1 MCIYCVSHTHRWP
14 MRTNIEID
22 DDLLAEAMAASGLST
37 KRATV
42 EAALRTLVRQHRRRA
57 AIADMVG
64 LGWQGDLDASREGH
78 PSEPG
83 P

>member
-1 MCIYCVSHTHRWP
+1 

-22 DDLLAEAMAASGLST
+22 DDLLAEAMAAAGLST

-42 EAALRTLVRQHRRRA
+42 EEALRTLVRHHRRRA
-57 AIADMVG
+57 AIADMSG
-64 LGWQGDLDASREGH
+64 LGWQGDLDALRKGRSN
-78 PSEPG
+78 EPR